1 MNEEKSMILIIESLK
16 ESIDETTEE
25 DKKLAILHADANTRL
40 FGSNGLLDSMDV
52 VILLSDLEE
61 KLDDDFG
68 IIISLASDSAMSKA
82 RSPFRSVKSLA
93 KYISDLVID
102 G

>member
-1 MNEEKSMILIIESLK
+1 
-16 ESIDETTEE
+16 
-25 DKKLAILHADANTRL
+25 
-40 FGSNGLLDSMDV
+40 MDV